1 MNTVS
6 DVRVLVVDDDF
17 HIARLHSS
25 IVEATPGFT
34 VVSTVGTA
42 RGALSLIHAEQPD
55 LVVLDAY
62 LPDGSGVDLIRRTD
76 ADIIMVTAANDAE
89 TVRRA
94 IRHGAFGYLIKPF
107 APELL
112 VERLTAYADFRRL
125 LTGTA
130 AVDQATIDR
139 TRRVVSRASAAKT
152 RTVTEQAVL
161 DAVNAS
167 AEELSAPEV
176 AGLVGVSRAT
186 AQRYLGALS
195 NERLVDVTLKYG
207 NTGRPEHRYRARRS
221 GG

>member
-1 MNTVS
+1 MSNAS

-25 IVEATPGFT
+25 IVDATPGFT

-42 RGALSLIHAEQPD
+42 RGALSLIDSERPD

-62 LPDGSGVDLIRRTD
+62 LPDGSGIDLIRRTD

-107 APELL
+107 SPELL

-125 LTGTA
+125 LTGTP
-130 AVDQATIDR
+130 VIDQATIDR
-139 TRRVVSRASAAKT
+139 TRRVVSRTSAAKT
-152 RTVTEQAVL
+152 RTATEQAVL

-167 AEELSAPEV
+167 AVELSAPEV
-176 AGLVGVSRAT
+176 ADLVGVSRAT
-186 AQRYLGALS
+186 AQRYLGSLS
-195 NERLVDVTLKYG
+195 HDRLVDVSLKYG
-207 NTGRPEHRYRARRS
+207 NTGRPEHRYRSRRTA
-221 GG
+221 G